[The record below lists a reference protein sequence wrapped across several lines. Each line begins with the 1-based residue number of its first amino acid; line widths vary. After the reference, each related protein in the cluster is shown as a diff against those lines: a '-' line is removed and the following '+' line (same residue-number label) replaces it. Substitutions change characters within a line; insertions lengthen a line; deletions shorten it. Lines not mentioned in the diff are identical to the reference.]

1 MEETT
6 MKLLSQLAGS
16 LLVLACV
23 APAAAQEF
31 DNPAEFQK
39 QREQLA
45 TTPEGPAGQPW
56 AQHVGGSMVDTAKFK
71 KAGPYRVCFSNAG
84 LFNPWRVVGL
94 NNFKAEADLHKD
106 TIKDLV
112 IIDAEGKDD
121 KQISDIQSLVSGG
134 NCDILIVSANT
145 TAAVT
150 PAVEAACQKLPV
162 ITFDRGVATTCPVTH
177 IHPVGGYGFG
187 ISSAEFIASKLKKG
201 DKVLA
206 LRIMPGVDVLETRYS
221 AAKRIFDEAGIAII
235 GSEFTGSDRAKTK
248 AVVED
253 YINRGEKIDAVW
265 MDAGDTSAAALE
277 AFEDAGLPYPVIS
290 GEDQQ
295 DFLRLWKEKDLTAIA
310 PSYPTYQWRTP
321 IIAALDVLAGKP
333 VPGPEWVLPQPAIT
347 QDTRDQYI
355 DPRMPSL
362 HYSLCGCQDLPGY
375 PERWGGTK

>member
-1 MEETT
+1 
-6 MKLLSQLAGS
+6 MKTVTRLAGS
-16 LLVLACV
+16 LLIVAFA
-23 APAAAQEF
+23 APAVAQEF
-31 DNPAEFQK
+31 DNAAEFQK
-39 QREQLA
+39 QRAQLA
-45 TTPEGPAGQPW
+45 ATPNGPAGQPW
-56 AQHVGGSMVDTAKFK
+56 AQHLGDSMVDTAKYK
-71 KAGPYRVCFSNAG
+71 KAGPYRICFSNAG

-94 NNFKAEADLHKD
+94 NNFKAEAELHKD
-106 TIKDLV
+106 LIKDLV
-112 IIDAEGKDD
+112 IVDAEGKDD

-134 NCDILIVSANT
+134 SCDILIVSPNT

-187 ISSAEFIASKLKKG
+187 IASAEFIASKLSKG
-201 DKVLA
+201 ANVLA
-206 LRIMPGVDVLETRYS
+206 LRIMPGVDVLENRYS
-221 AAKRIFDEAGIAII
+221 AAKRIFDEKGIKII

-253 YINRGEKIDAVW
+253 YINRGVKIDAIW
-265 MDAGDTSAAALE
+265 MDAGDTASAALE
-277 AFEDAGLPYPVIS
+277 AFEDAGRPYPVIS

-295 DFLRLWKEKDLTAIA
+295 DFLRKWKKENLTAIA

-321 IIAALDVLAGKP
+321 IIAALEILAGQP

-347 QDTRDQYI
+347 KDMLDKYI
-355 DPRMPSL
+355 DPRMPAL